1 MKKMYKKNTFDFS
14 SLLGGFLSGGFCP
27 VPVQGIQFL
36 CGMTK
41 CLENDIAIAHQEP
54 L

>member
-1 MKKMYKKNTFDFS
+1 MYKKNAFYFS
-14 SLLGGFLSGGFCP
+14 SLLAGFCP
-27 VPVQGIQFL
+27 IPVQGIQFL